1 LRKRASKTVIGIFV
15 VSALALIVAGVL
27 IFGSGDFLKERYK
40 FVLFFQESVKGLNV
54 GAPVVFLG
62 VKIGEVKDIS
72 VIQDPSKSTFYIQVI
87 IELTSGKIKR
97 SITKEFGDVKE
108 TYEYCNQLIKQ
119 GLRAQLGLQ
128 SVVTG
133 QLQIELDF
141 FPEEKA
147 ILLGE
152 NEKCQEIPTI
162 PSTFEKF
169 TKTLENLP
177 LKEIVDKISSSLNR
191 IDALLNAPE
200 TKEILQS
207 IKLTMEDASK
217 FSYKINKQIQPLFQK
232 LDAVLE
238 TYTML
243 AQNLD
248 QQIDPLSHNIQ
259 NLVRM
264 VSEVSKQADETLK
277 SIENVIGENSITT
290 VELTTALK
298 EFSSAARSIRNLADY
313 LNRHP
318 ETIVRGKGVGI
329 GDNR

>member
-1 LRKRASKTVIGIFV
+1 MSKRASKTVIGIFV
-15 VSALALIVAGVL
+15 VSALALVVAAVL

-40 FVLFFQESVKGLNV
+40 FVLFFKDSVKGLNV

-72 VIQDPSKSTFYIQVI
+72 VIQDPLNSSFYIQVI
-87 IELTSGKIKR
+87 IELTSGKIKQ
-97 SITKEFGDVKE
+97 SLTKETSGPKE

-141 FPEEKA
+141 KPEEKG
-147 ILLGE
+147 LLFGG
-152 NEKCQEIPTI
+152 NDQCQEIPTI

-177 LKEIVDKISSSLNR
+177 LEEIVDKLTSSLNR
-191 IDALLNAPE
+191 IDALLNSPE
-200 TKEILQS
+200 IQAILKS
-207 IKLTMEDASK
+207 MKLAMEDARQ
-217 FSYKINKQIQPLFQK
+217 FSYKANKQIQHLIQK

-238 TYTML
+238 TYSKL

-248 QQIDPLSHNIQ
+248 RQIGPLASNVQEVIK
-259 NLVRM
+259 M
-264 VSEVSKQADETLK
+264 VTEASKQADKTLI
-277 SIENVIGENSITT
+277 SIENVVGENSIPM

-329 GDNR
+329 EDNR

>member
-1 LRKRASKTVIGIFV
+1 LSKRTSKTVIGIFV
-15 VSALALIVAGVL
+15 VSALALVVTAVL

-40 FVLFFQESVKGLNV
+40 FVLFFKDSVKGLNV

-72 VIQDPSKSTFYIQVI
+72 VVEDPLNSSFYIQVI
-87 IELTSGKIKR
+87 IELTSGKIKQ
-97 SITKEFGDVKE
+97 SLTKETRGSKE

-141 FPEEKA
+141 KPEEKGV
-147 ILLGE
+147 LFGG
-152 NEKCQEIPTI
+152 NDQCQEIPTI

-177 LKEIVDKISSSLNR
+177 LEEIIDKLTSLLNR
-191 IDALLNAPE
+191 IGTLLNSPE
-200 TKEILQS
+200 IQEILKS
-207 IKLTMEDASK
+207 MKLAMEDARQ
-217 FSYKINKQIQPLFQK
+217 FSYKANKQIQPLIKK

-238 TYTML
+238 TYSKL

-248 QQIDPLSHNIQ
+248 RQIDPLASNVQ
-259 NLVRM
+259 ELVK
-264 VSEVSKQADETLK
+264 VVTEASKQADKTFQA
-277 SIENVIGENSITT
+277 IEDVVGEDAVPA
-290 VELTTALK
+290 VELTRSLK

-318 ETIVRGKGVGI
+318 ETLFWGKTVDKGN
-329 GDNR
+329 NR